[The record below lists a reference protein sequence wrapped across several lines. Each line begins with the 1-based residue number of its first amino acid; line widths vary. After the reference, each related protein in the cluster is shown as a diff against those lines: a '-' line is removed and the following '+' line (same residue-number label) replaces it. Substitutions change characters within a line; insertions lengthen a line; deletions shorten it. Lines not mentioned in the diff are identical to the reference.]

1 MSWFSLYG
9 YEIIMKERRVSM
21 LYKTIYESS
30 LGNILIVS
38 DENNIIGLWFEG
50 QKYFL
55 ANIKE
60 DITQKDD
67 LPILQ
72 SAKLWLDQYFAGQ
85 KPNIADLKLAPR
97 GNDFRLTVW
106 KILCEIPYG
115 QLTTYGEIAKKVA
128 IIMNK
133 ESMSAQAVGGAVGH
147 NPISII
153 IPCHRVVGSHGSL
166 TGYAGGIDKKIKLLQ
181 LEGVDTKQLM
191 IPKKGTALSYG
202 NIK

>member
-38 DENNIIGLWFEG
+38 DEKNIIGLWFEG

-55 ANIKE
+55 ANIKD

-85 KPNIADLKLAPR
+85 KPNIANLKLAPR

-128 IIMNK
+128 IVMNK

>member
-38 DENNIIGLWFEG
+38 DENHIIGLWFEG

-60 DITQKDD
+60 AIIQKDD
-67 LPILQ
+67 LSILQ
-72 SAKLWLDQYFAGQ
+72 SAKLWLDQYFAGE
-85 KPNIADLKLAPR
+85 KPSLSDLKLAPR

-128 IIMNK
+128 SIMNK

-181 LEGVDTKQLM
+181 LEGVDTKQLI

>member
-9 YEIIMKERRVSM
+9 YEIIMKGRRVSM

-55 ANIKE
+55 ANIKD

-128 IIMNK
+128 IVMNK

>member
-21 LYKTIYESS
+21 LYKTFYESS

-128 IIMNK
+128 IVMNK

-181 LEGVDTKQLM
+181 LEGVDTKQLI

>member
-55 ANIKE
+55 ANIKD

-85 KPNIADLKLAPR
+85 KPNIANLKLAPR

-128 IIMNK
+128 IVMNK

>member
-1 MSWFSLYG
+1 MICG
-9 YEIIMKERRVSM
+9 
-21 LYKTIYESS
+21 
-30 LGNILIVS
+30 
-38 DENNIIGLWFEG
+38 FEG

-55 ANIKE
+55 ANIKD

-128 IIMNK
+128 IVMNK
-133 ESMSAQAVGGAVGH
+133 EV
-147 NPISII
+147 
-153 IPCHRVVGSHGSL
+153 C
-166 TGYAGGIDKKIKLLQ
+166 LL
-181 LEGVDTKQLM
+181 KQ
-191 IPKKGTALSYG
+191 
-202 NIK
+202 